1 MSCRQCAAVVV
12 AHLAHHGIDAKRC
25 SLFIFSFSTLNS
37 SFFPFHAD
45 NVLWWLWHNWGPSA
59 NEMATLLMM
68 LAGNTFELA
77 LKLQR

>member
-1 MSCRQCAAVVV
+1 MQTMCCGG
-12 AHLAHHGIDAKRC
+12 LASHWIDAQRC
-25 SLFIFSFSTLNS
+25 SLIIFSFLILTS
-37 SFFPFHAD
+37 SFVSFYAD

-59 NEMATLLMM
+59 NEMATLLLM